1 MKKEVSIVL
10 FLLFLHLTAKAVEV
24 KVDHVFY
31 NADSDTQTAEVI
43 RAEAGYEGPITI
55 PEEFTAWSKSY
66 RVISIAD
73 NAFRGNS
80 GITSVSIAES
90 VTSIG
95 GAAFCDCKS
104 LIAADLPESV
114 KLIGRDAFKRCTS
127 LPSIKLSSNLETI
140 DIGAFGSCESLT
152 SVVIPNGVTT
162 LGSSAFYGCLAL
174 ITIDFPESVASLGT
188 YGVID
193 YCPAMTDCYF
203 HHTTPLN
210 ITAETFHE
218 STRQQLTLH
227 VPSGCKAQYATA
239 EYWKDFKEIIDDIPT
254 TGILPVLTKQDAE
267 SYYDLQGNRL
277 DKTRLPQN
285 SIVIHHGKKYV
296 VK

>member
-31 NADSDTQTAEVI
+31 NADSDTQTAVVI

-90 VTSIG
+90 VATSG
-95 GAAFCDCKS
+95 KGAFSGCKNMT
-104 LIAADLPESV
+104 SV
-114 KLIGRDAFKRCTS
+114 KL
-127 LPSIKLSSNLETI
+127 PSQLKVIEDEVFNGSGLLTI
-140 DIGAFGSCESLT
+140 EIPQ
-152 SVVIPNGVTT
+152 SVTGI
-162 LGSSAFYGCLAL
+162 GSSAFYGCLAL

-210 ITAETFHE
+210 ITAETFRE

>member
-1 MKKEVSIVL
+1 MD
-10 FLLFLHLTAKAVEV
+10 HLTSLTFKGGISKFASDAFAYCTALTTVA
-24 KVDHVFY
+24 FQPGTTTIGG
-31 NADSDTQTAEVI
+31 NAFTGCTALESV
-43 RAEAGYEGPITI
+43 TI
-55 PEEFTAWSKSY
+55 PE
-66 RVISIAD
+66 
-73 NAFRGNS
+73 G
-80 GITSVSIAES
+80 

-162 LGSSAFYGCLAL
+162 VGSSAFYGCLAL

-210 ITAETFHE
+210 ITAETFRE

-227 VPSGCKAQYATA
+227 VPSGCKEQYATA

-277 DKTRLPQN
+277 DKTRLPKN

>member
-1 MKKEVSIVL
+1 MKDPSR
-10 FLLFLHLTAKAVEV
+10 FR
-24 KVDHVFY
+24 
-31 NADSDTQTAEVI
+31 N
-43 RAEAGYEGPITI
+43 
-55 PEEFTAWSKSY
+55 TAWSKSY

-127 LPSIKLSSNLETI
+127 LPSIKLSSN
-140 DIGAFGSCESLT
+140 
-152 SVVIPNGVTT
+152 
-162 LGSSAFYGCLAL
+162 GSSAFYGCLAL